1 MWDAISAVMNSFND
15 FLWGWFMIILLLGTH
30 IFLTIRTKFVQK
42 KTFKAIK
49 LSVTKDPDSDGDIS
63 PFQALATAL
72 ASTIGTGN
80 IIGVGTAIALGGPGA
95 VLWCWLTGVF
105 GIATKYSESL
115 IGVKYRVKTSD
126 GRMLGGAMYALER
139 GFKFKTIGK
148 ILAVLFALFALLAS
162 FGIGSGVQVNAI
174 SNIMNNTFDLGTVNL
189 FGQDASVIS
198 IIVGVLVAAI
208 TAVVIFGG
216 IKSISRVCE
225 LLVPFMAVFYVLGC
239 LIILGMNF
247 DVLGKTFEMIFQD
260 AFSLKSVAGG
270 FLGSSLMLAARYGI
284 ARGLFSNESGMGS
297 APIVASA
304 AQTRNPVRQAMISST
319 GTFWDT
325 VVVCLMTGLVL
336 VSSIIKN
343 PAIDVSD
350 GGDLTYKA
358 FQQIPVIGTPI
369 LVIGIAAF
377 AYSTIL
383 GWSYY
388 GERCVEYLFGRCGM
402 IPYKLIFVF
411 ILLIGPVIKL
421 DLVWTMADIFN
432 ALMSIPNL
440 IAVVVLSPVVVK
452 ETNYYLYGNRLDEYD
467 KTKLPVVNK

>member
-30 IFLTIRTKFVQK
+30 IFLTIRTKFVQR

-80 IIGVGTAIALGGPGA
+80 IIGVGTEIALGGPCA

-139 GFKFKTIGK
+139 GFKFKTLGK

-319 GTFWDT
+319 GTFWDP

-388 GERCVEYLFGRCGM
+388 GERCVEYLFGRGGM

>member
-30 IFLTIRTKFVQK
+30 IFLTIRTKFVQR

-139 GFKFKTIGK
+139 GFKFKTLGK

-198 IIVGVLVAAI
+198 TIVGVLVAAI

-388 GERCVEYLFGRCGM
+388 GERCVEYLFGRGGM

>member
-30 IFLTIRTKFVQK
+30 IFLTIRTKFVQR

-95 VLWCWLTGVF
+95 VLGCWLTGVF

-139 GFKFKTIGK
+139 GFKFKTLGK

-388 GERCVEYLFGRCGM
+388 GERCVEYLFGRGGM

>member
-30 IFLTIRTKFVQK
+30 IFLTIRTKFVQR

-49 LSVTKDPDSDGDIS
+49 LSVTKDPETDGDIS

-95 VLWCWLTGVF
+95 VFWCWLTGVF

-139 GFKFKTIGK
+139 GFKFKTLGK

-358 FQQIPVIGTPI
+358 FQQIPVVGTPI

-388 GERCVEYLFGRCGM
+388 GERCVEYLFGRGGM

>member
-1 MWDAISAVMNSFND
+1 MWDAISAVMNGFND

-30 IFLTIRTKFVQK
+30 IFLTIRTKFVQR

-95 VLWCWLTGVF
+95 VFWCWLTGVF

-139 GFKFKTIGK
+139 GFKFKTLGK

-239 LIILGMNF
+239 IIILGMNF

-358 FQQIPVIGTPI
+358 FQQIPVVGTPI

-388 GERCVEYLFGRCGM
+388 GERCVEYLFGRGGM

>member
-1 MWDAISAVMNSFND
+1 MWNAISAVMNGFND

-30 IFLTIRTKFVQK
+30 IFLTIRTKFVQR

-95 VLWCWLTGVF
+95 VFWCWLTGVF

-139 GFKFKTIGK
+139 GFKFKTLGK

-467 KTKLPVVNK
+467 KTKIPVVNK